1 MVVLRKSMCNFI
13 FLLYVLSFY
22 FLQASGLQGL
32 HFSYLY
38 NEIFRIHFNWAY
50 NCWSILT
57 RIRSVGSPCF
67 VQPADIWLSSISKGW
82 QIWALPGWG
91 GEFEPDVSSFQRN
104 TIVLSFNMEALKG
117 QLKLAREWLRSKH
130 MQGLDFKTWTMNRKS
145 WSLILH
151 LKRNVPSN
159 PVFE

>member
-1 MVVLRKSMCNFI
+1 M
-13 FLLYVLSFY
+13 
-22 FLQASGLQGL
+22 
-32 HFSYLY
+32 
-38 NEIFRIHFNWAY
+38 
-50 NCWSILT
+50 
-57 RIRSVGSPCF
+57 
-67 VQPADIWLSSISKGW
+67 
-82 QIWALPGWG
+82 PGWG
-91 GEFEPDVSSFQRN
+91 GEFKPEVSFFQRN